1 MSDGGDVPGRSSSPP
16 QGRSSIQAGST
27 EGGHQ
32 QSLYADK
39 ATMSLMKEHEK
50 LKKRLKLITQPDFL
64 VNLKRDLRVT
74 EEEIK

>member
-1 MSDGGDVPGRSSSPP
+1 MSDGGDVPGGRSSSPP
-16 QGRSSIQAGST
+16 NNRSSIQGG
-27 EGGHQ
+27 EG

-74 EEEIK
+74 EDEIKQ

>member
-1 MSDGGDVPGRSSSPP
+1 M
-16 QGRSSIQAGST
+16 Q
-27 EGGHQ
+27 
-32 QSLYADK
+32 YADK

-50 LKKRLKLITQPDFL
+50 LKKRLKLIMQPDFL